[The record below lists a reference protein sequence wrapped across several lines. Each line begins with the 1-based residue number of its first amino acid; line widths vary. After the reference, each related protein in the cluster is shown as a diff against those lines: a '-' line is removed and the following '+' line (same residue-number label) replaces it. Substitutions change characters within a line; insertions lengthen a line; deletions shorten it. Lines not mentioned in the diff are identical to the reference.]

1 MPLDLQ
7 RQVID
12 EFRANAGRVGGPFE
26 GARLLLLTTTGGR
39 SGGPHTVPLAYL
51 PDGGHQFLVIG
62 SAGGSPR
69 HPAWFHNLVAQPRV
83 TVEDG
88 VFIADA
94 EAVVLQ
100 GAERDQAFARAVE
113 TDPGWAEYEQR
124 SGRVLPVVA
133 LRPLPGPPRYAGGS
147 GVSGGAALT
156 RVHDAF
162 RRELALIRA
171 EVAAAGPSVGAQL
184 RINCLTLCAG
194 LHNHHLGEDGVLF
207 PLVAAQRPDLAATL
221 ERLRVEHERIAALV
235 ARLRAA
241 VGGPADPAQLRR
253 EVDRLTAELEQH
265 LTYEEEQL
273 VPALDAVLR

>member
-1 MPLDLQ
+1 MPLGFQ
-7 RQVID
+7 QQVID
-12 EFRANAGRVGGPFE
+12 EFRANAGHVAGPFE
-26 GARLLLLTTTGGR
+26 GARLVLLTTTGAR
-39 SGGPHTVPLAYL
+39 SGVPHTVPLAYL

-69 HPAWFHNLVAQPRV
+69 HPAWYHNLVANPHV

-88 VFIADA
+88 VFVADA
-94 EAVVLQ
+94 LAVVLQ
-100 GAERDQAFARAVE
+100 GADRDQAFARAVE
-113 TDPGWAEYEQR
+113 TDPGWAEYEKR
-124 SGRVLPVVA
+124 SGRILPVVA

-147 GVSGGAALT
+147 AASGAALT

-171 EVAAAGPSVGAQL
+171 EVAAAGPNVGAQL

-235 ARLRAA
+235 DGLRAA
-241 VGGPADPAQLRR
+241 VGGTAGPAQLRR

-265 LTYEEEQL
+265 LSYEEEQL
-273 VPALDAVLR
+273 VPALDAALR

>member
-1 MPLDLQ
+1 MPLGFQ
-7 RQVID
+7 QQVID
-12 EFRANAGRVGGPFE
+12 EFRANAGHVAGPFE
-26 GARLLLLTTTGGR
+26 GARLLLLTTTGAR
-39 SGGPHTVPLAYL
+39 SGAPHTVPLAYL

-69 HPAWFHNLVAQPRV
+69 HPAWYHNLVTNPHV

-88 VFIADA
+88 VFVADA
-94 EAVVLQ
+94 LAVVLQ
-100 GAERDQAFARAVE
+100 GADRDQAFARAVE
-113 TDPGWAEYEQR
+113 TDPGWAEYEKR
-124 SGRVLPVVA
+124 SGRILPVVA

-147 GVSGGAALT
+147 AASGAALT

-171 EVAAAGPSVGAQL
+171 EVAAAGPNVGAQL

-235 ARLRAA
+235 ARLQAA
-241 VGGPADPAQLRR
+241 VDGQADPVALRR
-253 EVDRLTAELEQH
+253 EVDRLTEELERH
-265 LTYEEEQL
+265 LSYEEEHL
-273 VPALDAVLR
+273 VPALDAALL

>member
-1 MPLDLQ
+1 MPLGFQ
-7 RQVID
+7 QQVID
-12 EFRANAGRVGGPFE
+12 EFRANAGHVAGPFE
-26 GARLLLLTTTGGR
+26 GARLLLLTTTGAR
-39 SGGPHTVPLAYL
+39 SGVPHTVPLAYL

-69 HPAWFHNLVAQPRV
+69 HPAWYHNLVANPHV

-88 VFIADA
+88 VFVADA
-94 EAVVLQ
+94 LAVVLQ
-100 GAERDQAFARAVE
+100 GADRDQAFARAVE
-113 TDPGWAEYEQR
+113 TDPGWAEYEKR
-124 SGRVLPVVA
+124 SGRILPVVA

-147 GVSGGAALT
+147 AASGAALT

-171 EVAAAGPSVGAQL
+171 EVAAAGPNVGAQL

-235 ARLRAA
+235 DGLRAA
-241 VGGPADPAQLRR
+241 VGGTAGPAQLRR

-265 LTYEEEQL
+265 LSYEEEQL
-273 VPALDAVLR
+273 VPALDAALR

>member
-1 MPLDLQ
+1 MPLGFQ
-7 RQVID
+7 QQVID
-12 EFRANAGRVGGPFE
+12 EFRANAGHVAGPFE
-26 GARLLLLTTTGGR
+26 GARLLLLTTTGAR
-39 SGGPHTVPLAYL
+39 SGAPHTVPLAYL

-69 HPAWFHNLVAQPRV
+69 HPAWYHNLVTNPHV

-88 VFIADA
+88 VFVADA
-94 EAVVLQ
+94 LAVVLQ
-100 GAERDQAFARAVE
+100 GADRDQAFARAVE
-113 TDPGWAEYEQR
+113 TDPGWAEYEKR
-124 SGRVLPVVA
+124 SGRILPVVA

-147 GVSGGAALT
+147 AASGAALT

-171 EVAAAGPSVGAQL
+171 EVAAAGPNVGAQL

-235 ARLRAA
+235 DGLRAA
-241 VGGPADPAQLRR
+241 VGGTADPAQLRR

-265 LTYEEEQL
+265 LSHEEEQL
-273 VPALDAVLR
+273 VPALDAALR

>member
-1 MPLDLQ
+1 MPLGFQ
-7 RQVID
+7 QQVID
-12 EFRANAGRVGGPFE
+12 EFRANAGHVAGPFE
-26 GARLLLLTTTGGR
+26 GARLLLLTTTGAR
-39 SGGPHTVPLAYL
+39 SGVPHTVPLAYL

-69 HPAWFHNLVAQPRV
+69 HPAWYHNLVANPHV

-88 VFIADA
+88 VFVADA
-94 EAVVLQ
+94 LAVVLQ
-100 GAERDQAFARAVE
+100 GADRDQAFARAVE
-113 TDPGWAEYEQR
+113 TDPGWAEYEKR
-124 SGRVLPVVA
+124 SGRILPVVA

-147 GVSGGAALT
+147 AASGAALT

-171 EVAAAGPSVGAQL
+171 EVAAAGPNVGAQL

-207 PLVAAQRPDLAATL
+207 PLVAAQRPDLAVTL

-235 ARLRAA
+235 DGLRAA
-241 VGGPADPAQLRR
+241 VGGTAGPAQLRR

-265 LTYEEEQL
+265 LSYEEEQL
-273 VPALDAVLR
+273 VPALDAALR